1 MYEKMSFLNK
11 IFPDPNEKLMK
22 KNQVIVEKIN
32 SLSLKYNKFSDLELK
47 NAIYKYRN
55 QISGSADLE
64 KEMDIVLSDVFAI
77 TKEASTRILKMTHFD
92 VQVLAGYFLH
102 KNYVCEMKTGEGKTL
117 VATLPGVLNG
127 LTGKGVHIVTV
138 NDYLAKRDCFNMGK
152 IYTFLGLSVGFIG
165 HMTSMKL
172 EILDSRE
179 KVDEDENEN
188 KENNENSSDFF
199 EIVGDYKF
207 KFSPISRKEAYDL
220 DVLYGTNNEFGFDYL
235 RDNMVDTEKGKVQRE
250 LNYTIVDEVDSILID
265 EARTPLIISA
275 PAGENRDQY
284 YKFAQIVKR
293 LNSENDYNIDEKMRT
308 ATLTEEGLA
317 KIESMLGVANI
328 YTDEGILL
336 VHHLEE
342 ALKSEVLFKIDRDY
356 VVKEGEIVIVDE
368 FTGRLMPG
376 RRYSQGLHQ
385 AIEAK
390 EGVEIK
396 NESITLATIT
406 LQNYFRMYT
415 KLSGMTGTAITEAE
429 EFSKIYNLET
439 IVIPTNE
446 NIIRL
451 DKSDKIY
458 KTEKAK
464 FEAVIEDVRE
474 RYEKGQPVLIGTA
487 SIDKNELLDKLLDK
501 AGLPHEVLNAK
512 NHAREAEIIAQAG
525 KSKSITVATNM
536 AGRGVDIVLG
546 GNPKDAE
553 EYKKVKGLGGLYVI
567 GTERHEAR
575 RIDNQLRG
583 RSGRQGDPGESRFYV
598 SLEDDLMR
606 IFSSDRMKLMM
617 DKMGIP
623 DDLPIENK
631 LVSRSLESAQKKV
644 EGNNFDIRKHLVEYD
659 DVLNNQRN
667 LVYDRR
673 NYLLK
678 NSENSKEMILDFIK
692 SEINQVIL
700 FHASQESSKEWDL
713 KEISETMLTI
723 FPLSEGVS
731 GMEKILQD
739 LREKSEKD
747 IEKYREAIVEYLF
760 DLASSSYDFL
770 EKEISPIILRGIEK
784 NIILRF
790 VDRLWI
796 EHLENVSSI
805 RMGIGLR
812 GYGQRDPLVEYKKEA
827 YMAFDKMMDE
837 VQNKIVYS
845 IFKIKLITP
854 ENADNLKNIKM
865 SGAEQKEQFKS
876 FLKKDD
882 VREKMNKET
891 SLREG
896 GFEKLKYKDGKKVGR
911 NDSCPCGSGKK
922 YKHCC
927 GA

>member
-1 MYEKMSFLNK
+1 MSFLNK
-11 IFPDPNEKLMK
+11 IFPDPNEKIMK
-22 KNQVIVEKIN
+22 KNQIIVEKVN
-32 SLSLKYNKFSDLELK
+32 SLSSKYSKLSDIELK
-47 NAIYKYRN
+47 NAIYNYKN
-55 QISGSADLE
+55 KILE
-64 KEMDIVLSDVFAI
+64 SQDYEQEMEDILEDVFAI

-127 LTGKGVHIVTV
+127 LSGKGVHIVTV

-152 IYTFLGLSVGFIG
+152 VYTFLGLSVGFIG
-165 HMTSMKL
+165 HQTSMKL
-172 EILDSRE
+172 EILDSNE
-179 KVDEDENEN
+179 KTDEDEET
-188 KENNENSSDFF
+188 SSSFF
-199 EIVGDYKF
+199 ETVGNYKF
-207 KFSPISRKEAYDL
+207 KFTSVTRKEAYDL
-220 DVLYGTNNEFGFDYL
+220 DILYGTNNEFGFDYL
-235 RDNMVDTEKGKVQRE
+235 RDNMVDKKEDQVQRE

-275 PAGENRDQY
+275 PSGGDKDQY

-293 LNSENDYNIDEKMRT
+293 LNAETDYNIDEKMRT

-342 ALKSEVLFKIDRDY
+342 ALKAEVLFNIDRDY
-356 VVKEGEIVIVDE
+356 VIKEGEIVIVDE

-390 EGVEIK
+390 EGVDIK

-406 LQNYFRMYT
+406 LQNYFRMYN
-415 KLSGMTGTAITEAE
+415 KLAGMTGTAITEAE

-439 IVIPTNE
+439 IVVPTNE
-446 NIIRL
+446 PVIRL

-464 FEAVIEDVRE
+464 FDAVIQDIRE

-536 AGRGVDIVLG
+536 AGRGVDIMLG
-546 GNPKDAE
+546 GNPKEDE
-553 EYKKVKGLGGLYVI
+553 EYKKVKKLGGLYVV

-606 IFSSDRMKLMM
+606 IFSPDRMKNMM
-617 DKMGIP
+617 NRMGIP

-667 LVYDRR
+667 LIYNKR
-673 NYLLK
+673 NYLLE
-678 NSENSKEMILDFIK
+678 NNENSREIILDFIK
-692 SEINQVIL
+692 SEINQVVT
-700 FHASQESSKEWDL
+700 FHAAQENSKEWDL

-723 FPLSEGVS
+723 FPLKEGVS
-731 GMEKILQD
+731 GMEKILQN
-739 LREKSEKD
+739 LREKNEKNV
-747 IEKYREAIVEYLF
+747 EKYREAIVKYLF
-760 DLASSSYDFL
+760 DLAASSYALL
-770 EKEISPIILRGIEK
+770 EKDITPEILRGIEK
-784 NIILRF
+784 NIILR
-790 VDRLWI
+790 VIDRLWI
-796 EHLENVSSI
+796 EHLENISSI

-827 YMAFDKMMDE
+827 YMAFDKMMDDI
-837 VQNKIVYS
+837 QNRIVYS
-845 IFKIKLITP
+845 IFKVKLITP
-854 ENADNLKNIKM
+854 ENADNLKDIKM
-865 SGAEQKEQFKS
+865 TGAEQKEQFNA

-882 VREKMNKET
+882 IREKMNKET
-891 SLREG
+891 SSREG
-896 GFEKLKYKDGKKVGR
+896 NAEKLRDKHGKKVGR
-911 NDSCPCGSGKK
+911 NDPCPCGSGKK

>member
-1 MYEKMSFLNK
+1 
-11 IFPDPNEKLMK
+11 
-22 KNQVIVEKIN
+22 
-32 SLSLKYNKFSDLELK
+32 
-47 NAIYKYRN
+47 
-55 QISGSADLE
+55 
-64 KEMDIVLSDVFAI
+64 
-77 TKEASTRILKMTHFD
+77 
-92 VQVLAGYFLH
+92 
-102 KNYVCEMKTGEGKTL
+102 
-117 VATLPGVLNG
+117 
-127 LTGKGVHIVTV
+127 
-138 NDYLAKRDCFNMGK
+138 
-152 IYTFLGLSVGFIG
+152 
-165 HMTSMKL
+165 
-172 EILDSRE
+172 
-179 KVDEDENEN
+179 
-188 KENNENSSDFF
+188 
-199 EIVGDYKF
+199 
-207 KFSPISRKEAYDL
+207 
-220 DVLYGTNNEFGFDYL
+220 
-235 RDNMVDTEKGKVQRE
+235 
-250 LNYTIVDEVDSILID
+250 
-265 EARTPLIISA
+265 
-275 PAGENRDQY
+275 
-284 YKFAQIVKR
+284 
-293 LNSENDYNIDEKMRT
+293 
-308 ATLTEEGLA
+308 
-317 KIESMLGVANI
+317 
-328 YTDEGILL
+328 YTDDGVLL

-342 ALKSEVLFKIDRDY
+342 ALKAEVLFKIDRDY
-356 VVKEGEIVIVDE
+356 VIKDGEVIIVDE

-390 EGVEIK
+390 EGVDIK

-406 LQNYFRMYT
+406 LQNYFRMYK

-446 NIIRL
+446 PVIRL

-474 RYEKGQPVLIGTA
+474 RYEKGQPILIGTA

-536 AGRGVDIVLG
+536 AGRGVDIMLG
-546 GNPKDAE
+546 GNPKNKE
-553 EYKKVKGLGGLYVI
+553 EYEKVKKLGGLYVI

-606 IFSSDRMKLMM
+606 IFASDRMKVMM
-617 DKMGIP
+617 DRMGIP

-667 LVYDRR
+667 LIYNKR
-673 NYLLK
+673 NYLLE
-678 NSENSKEMILDFIK
+678 NNENSKEIILDFIK
-692 SEINQVIL
+692 SEIEQVVF
-700 FHASQESSKEWDL
+700 FHTSQENSKDWNL

-723 FPLSEGVS
+723 FPLSEGIS
-731 GMEKILQD
+731 GMEKILQN
-739 LREKSEKD
+739 LREKNEKN
-747 IEKYREAIVEYLF
+747 IEKYREVISLYLF
-760 DLASSSYDFL
+760 DLASSSYENL
-770 EKEISPIILRGIEK
+770 EKEISSEILRGIEK
-784 NIILRF
+784 NIILR
-790 VDRLWI
+790 VIDRLWI
-796 EHLENVSSI
+796 EHLENISSI
-805 RMGIGLR
+805 RMGIGLQ

-827 YMAFDKMMDE
+827 YMAFDKMMGDI
-837 VQNKIVYS
+837 QNKIVYS

-854 ENADNLKNIKM
+854 ENVDNLNNIKM
-865 SGAEQKEQFKS
+865 SGASEPEQFKG
-876 FLKKDD
+876 FLKKDNL
-882 VREKMNKET
+882 REKMNKET
-891 SLREG
+891 SEREG
-896 GFEKLKYKDGKKVGR
+896 SNGKLRDQSGKKIGR
-911 NDSCPCGSGKK
+911 NDPCPCGSGKK

>member
-1 MYEKMSFLNK
+1 MYFLNK
-11 IFPDPNEKLMK
+11 IFPDPNEKLIK
-22 KNQVIVEKIN
+22 KNKLIVEKIN
-32 SLSLKYNKFSDLELK
+32 SLSSKYSKFSDIELK
-47 NAIYKYRN
+47 NSIYLYKRKIEES
-55 QISGSADLE
+55 QDKE
-64 KEMDIVLSDVFAI
+64 KEVENILEDVFAL
-77 TKEASTRILKMTHFD
+77 TREASTRILKMTHFD
-92 VQVLAGYFLH
+92 VQILAGYFLH
-102 KNYVCEMKTGEGKTL
+102 KSYVCEMKTGEGKTL
-117 VATLPGVLNG
+117 VATLPAVLNA
-127 LTGKGVHIVTV
+127 LSEKGVHIVTV

-165 HMTSMKL
+165 HQTSMKL
-172 EILDSRE
+172 EILDIKE
-179 KVDEDENEN
+179 EVNEDENNPE
-188 KENNENSSDFF
+188 SF

-207 KFSPISRKEAYDL
+207 RFVPITRKEAYNL
-220 DVLYGTNNEFGFDYL
+220 DILYGTNNEFGFDYL
-235 RDNMVDTEKGKVQRE
+235 RDNMVDMKEKQVQRE

-275 PAGENRDQY
+275 PSGEDRDQY
-284 YKFAQIVKR
+284 YKFAQIIKR
-293 LNSENDYNIDEKMRT
+293 LNSETDYNIDEKMRT
-308 ATLTEEGLA
+308 ATLTEDGLA
-317 KIESMLGVANI
+317 KIESMLGIANI
-328 YTDEGILL
+328 YTDDGVLL

-342 ALKSEVLFKIDRDY
+342 ALKAEVLFKIDRDY
-356 VVKEGEIVIVDE
+356 VIKDGEVIIVDE

-390 EGVEIK
+390 EGVDIK

-406 LQNYFRMYT
+406 LQNYFRMYK

-446 NIIRL
+446 PVIRL

-474 RYEKGQPVLIGTA
+474 RYEKGQPILIGTA

-536 AGRGVDIVLG
+536 AGRGVDIMLG
-546 GNPKDAE
+546 GSPKNKE
-553 EYKKVKGLGGLYVI
+553 EYEKVKKLGGLYVI

-606 IFSSDRMKLMM
+606 IFASDRMKVMM
-617 DKMGIP
+617 DRMGIP

-667 LVYDRR
+667 LIYNKR
-673 NYLLK
+673 NYLLE
-678 NSENSKEMILDFIK
+678 NNENSKEIILDFIK
-692 SEINQVIL
+692 SEIDQVVF
-700 FHASQESSKEWDL
+700 FHTSQENSKDWNL

-723 FPLSEGVS
+723 FPLSEGIS

-739 LREKSEKD
+739 LREENEKN
-747 IEKYREAIVEYLF
+747 IEKYREAISLYLF
-760 DLASSSYDFL
+760 DLASSSYENL
-770 EKEISPIILRGIEK
+770 EKEISFEILRGIEK
-784 NIILRF
+784 NIILR
-790 VDRLWI
+790 VIDRLWI
-796 EHLENVSSI
+796 EHLENISSI
-805 RMGIGLR
+805 RMGIGLQ

-827 YMAFDKMMDE
+827 YMAFDKMMGDI
-837 VQNKIVYS
+837 QNKIVYS

-854 ENADNLKNIKM
+854 ENVDNLNNIKM
-865 SGAEQKEQFKS
+865 SGASEPEQFKG
-876 FLKKDD
+876 FLKKDNL
-882 VREKMNKET
+882 REKMNKET
-891 SLREG
+891 SEREG
-896 GFEKLKYKDGKKVGR
+896 SNGKLRDQSGKKIGR
-911 NDSCPCGSGKK
+911 NDPCPCGSGKK